1 MLLEIFFTCNCLN
14 LGNRINRIMKE
25 KDIQRVVFNIR
36 HELERYIT
44 AYNLKSLIIGE
55 SGGIDSAICTV
66 LCEPVCK
73 KLGVKLIGRSISIE
87 TNSIDEKSRGKAIGE
102 AFCDDFV
109 DVDLT
114 DQYLNLRDF
123 IEEDLVEDPNDRNY
137 RVRVG
142 NIKAR
147 LRMIYLYNL
156 AQKHRG
162 IVISTDNYTEYLQGF
177 WTLHGD
183 VGDVAPIQHLWKTE
197 VYQLSQYIVD
207 NELIDDKKKD
217 ALQRC
222 IDCVPTDGLGITSS
236 DLEQLGA
243 STYSEVDTILKEYSK
258 APDNSIHENSKV
270 VNRFKATIY
279 KRNNPYN
286 FPRDLL
292 FKL

>member
-1 MLLEIFFTCNCLN
+1 MKKQELEIV
-14 LGNRINRIMKE
+14 IY
-25 KDIQRVVFNIR
+25 NIR
-36 HELERYIT
+36 QELERYIT
-44 AYNLKSLIIGE
+44 EYKLKSLVIGE

-66 LCEPVCK
+66 LCKPVCD
-73 KLGVKLIGRSISIE
+73 KLNIKLIGRSISIE
-87 TNSIDEKSRGKAIGE
+87 TNSEDEKSRGKAIGD
-102 AFCDDFV
+102 AFCTDFSE
-109 DVDLT
+109 VDLT
-114 DQYLNLRDF
+114 THYLSLRDS
-123 IEEDLVEDPNDRNY
+123 IEEDTVENPNDRAY

-156 AQKHRG
+156 AQKHSG

-183 VGDVAPIQHLWKTE
+183 VGDVAPIQNLWKTE
-197 VYQLSQYIVD
+197 VYELSQYLVD
-207 NELIDDKKKD
+207 NELLDTEKKQ

-243 STYSEVDTILKEYSK
+243 KTYSEVDEILKEYSK
-258 APDNSIHENSKV
+258 DPDNSLFDNTKV
-270 VNRFKATIY
+270 VQRFKSTIY

-292 FKL
+292 FKI